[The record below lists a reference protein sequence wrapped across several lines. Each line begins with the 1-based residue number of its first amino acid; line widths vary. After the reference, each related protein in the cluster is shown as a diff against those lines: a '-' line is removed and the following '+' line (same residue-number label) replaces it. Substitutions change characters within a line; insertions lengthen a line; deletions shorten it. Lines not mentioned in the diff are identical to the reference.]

1 SFFKLADAE
10 GALAVAA
17 NSRPAKDLNDAIGI
31 ETAGT
36 AAIGKKPRGG
46 IDLDVANVEDEPD
59 FIRVA
64 NG

>member
-1 SFFKLADAE
+1 M
-10 GALAVAA
+10 AA